1 LLNDKD
7 KTDMWNPFKKRKNY
21 ASPYYGENGPLF
33 GNGAAMP
40 LRQDT
45 EDTGRK
51 PVLDI
56 SQVRVPYTKPNEL
69 DWEQR
74 RYEVARI
81 LVAQDRRSV
90 VLGKLKASHRQIAAN
105 ARALADALIN
115 ELQTHP
121 CKRENEDGGET
132 DDV

>member
-1 LLNDKD
+1 MNIR
-7 KTDMWNPFKKRKNY
+7 NIFKRKKKA
-21 ASPYYGENGPLF
+21 ASPYYGRGNHPLLAAPAKPLRDENEEVNRPR
-33 GNGAAMP
+33 AASMP
-40 LRQDT
+40 LIPAPQ
-45 EDTGRK
+45 
-51 PVLDI
+51 I
-56 SQVRVPYTKPNEL
+56 I
-69 DWEQR
+69 DWEQW